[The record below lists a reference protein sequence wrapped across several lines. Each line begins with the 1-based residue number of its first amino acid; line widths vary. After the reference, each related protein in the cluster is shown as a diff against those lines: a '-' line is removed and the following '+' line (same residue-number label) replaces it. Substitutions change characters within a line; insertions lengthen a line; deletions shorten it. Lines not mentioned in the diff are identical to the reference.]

1 MGKAQVN
8 IVLGNEGL
16 AAAKYLQEKFG
27 TPYVYAVPYG
37 YNGTLSFLAQ
47 VGEAAG
53 FYGTATPANKGKE
66 PFQTQSFHY
75 DW

>member
-16 AAAKYLQEKFG
+16 AAAQYLEEKFG

-37 YNGTLSFLAQ
+37 YSGTVSFW
-47 VGEAAG
+47 
-53 FYGTATPANKGKE
+53 
-66 PFQTQSFHY
+66 SR
-75 DW
+75 

>member
-16 AAAKYLQEKFG
+16 DAAKYLEEKFG

-37 YNGTLSFLAQ
+37 YSGTVSFF
-47 VGEAAG
+47 GAG
-53 FYGTATPANKGKE
+53 RR
-66 PFQTQSFHY
+66 SS
-75 DW
+75 W